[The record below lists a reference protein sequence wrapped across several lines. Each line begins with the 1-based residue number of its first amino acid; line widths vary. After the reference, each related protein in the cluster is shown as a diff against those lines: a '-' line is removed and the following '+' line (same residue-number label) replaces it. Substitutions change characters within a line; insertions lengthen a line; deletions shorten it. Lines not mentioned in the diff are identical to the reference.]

1 MLLGHR
7 KVPGNVLEGR
17 HILDIGCGSNKYPG
31 AVGLDHMPLPGV
43 DVVANLDHALPFQ
56 DGEFDAVFA
65 NQVLEHVRGTWWPLC
80 LKSIVSFDRGGCQGG
95 VLLAHMPY
103 FRSSW
108 AHIDP
113 THVRSFTVNSLDYFV
128 TGTYCY
134 EGYRFGDYSFSS
146 CEVYLDNDYPST
158 LLRHVLTPL
167 AIAKP
172 FRYENSI
179 LSMLYPFEQISYLLT
194 K

>member
-1 MLLGHR
+1 MRLGHR
-7 KVPGNVLEGR
+7 KVPANILEGR
-17 HILDIGCGSNKYPG
+17 RVLDIGCGRNKHPG
-31 AVGLDHMPLPGV
+31 SVGLDHMPLPGV
-43 DVVANLDHALPFQ
+43 DVVASLEQVLPFN

-65 NQVLEHVRGTWWPLC
+65 NQVLEHVRDMVGLMAEIHRILRP
-80 LKSIVSFDRGGCQGG
+80 GGI
-95 VLLAHMPY
+95 LLAHVPY

-113 THVRSFTVNSLDYFV
+113 THVRGSTINSLDFFV
-128 TGTYCY
+128 AGTYCH
-134 EGYRFGDYSFSS
+134 EGYRFGDYDFTSR
-146 CEVYLDNDYPST
+146 EVYLDQDYPST

-179 LSMLYPFEQISYLLT
+179 LSMMYPFEQISYVLT